1 MVQNRNKLID
11 FFVGN
16 LSNAIVHTVLEKAAG
31 DNAIL
36 AKSYQKESIN
46 SKNTAVHYRNMIN
59 PIYTSLPDRDI
70 DFIKKC
76 LTQKVTSELKSRIL
90 KKYENVD
97 LTLIEPS
104 VDKVL

>member
-1 MVQNRNKLID
+1 MAQNRNKLID
-11 FFVGN
+11 LFVGN
-16 LSNAIVHTVLEKAAG
+16 ISNAIVHTVLEKAAG

-76 LTQKVTSELKSRIL
+76 LTQKVTSEL
-90 KKYENVD
+90 
-97 LTLIEPS
+97 
-104 VDKVL
+104 